1 MKKKA
6 LLVGGT
12 AATGPPIVA
21 EILAR
26 GFELAIYHRGV
37 HEVPLPDEVEHIHGD
52 PHFKES
58 IEEDLAGREF
68 DLVIATYGRIRHL
81 ARFLAGRTPR
91 LITVGGFPVMKG
103 WMAITDPEHVA
114 HDGPV
119 QTPGYEEDAYEDPGV
134 DHFVD
139 RMIETERTVMEG
151 HTKGDFVATHFRYPY
166 VYGPYSVYC
175 MEWQVIKRVRDDRR
189 RHIIQDGG
197 QLFYPRCAAPNAAHA
212 IGLSIDR
219 PEVAG
224 GEIYHVVDDHQLT
237 RREWIEAIARCLDY
251 EFEFV
256 DIPRSIA
263 PAGFTY
269 VPDRGPQFH
278 RMLSSGKARAQ
289 LGYRDKVRPEDWLR
303 ETVEHQ
309 IAHPPPV
316 DGKLNHLKP
325 EDFDYEAED
334 GLLEVW
340 DELIGR
346 AGEVFGEKLHFRHPY
361 PHPKQRG
368 DLL

>member
-1 MKKKA
+1 MKA

-12 AATGPPIVA
+12 ASTGPPIVD

-26 GFELAIYHRGV
+26 GYELAIYHRGV
-37 HEVPLPDEVEHIHGD
+37 HEVPLPEEVEHIHGD
-52 PHFKES
+52 PHFPES
-58 IEEDLAGREF
+58 IQKDLEGRRF
-68 DLVIATYGRIRHL
+68 DLVVATYGRIRHL
-81 ARFLAGRTPR
+81 AEYLRDRTER

-103 WMAITDPEHVA
+103 WMAVSDPEHVA

-119 QTPGYEEDAYEDPGV
+119 ASPGYEDEPYEDPGV
-134 DHFVD
+134 DRFVD
-139 RMIETERTVMEG
+139 RMIETERAVMRGHEEG
-151 HTKGDFVATHFRYPY
+151 AYVSTHFRYPY
-166 VYGPYSVYC
+166 VYGPHAVYC
-175 MEWQVIKRVRDDRR
+175 MEWQIIKRVLDDRR

-212 IGLSIDR
+212 IGLAIDR
-219 PEVAG
+219 PEASG
-224 GEIYHVVDDHQLT
+224 GEIYHVVDDHQMT
-237 RREWIEAIARCLDY
+237 RREWVEAIAGCLDY

-256 DIPRSIA
+256 DIPRSLA

-269 VPDRGPQFH
+269 VPDRGPQYH
-278 RMLSSGKARAQ
+278 RILSNAKARAQ

-303 ETVEHQ
+303 KTVDHQ
-309 IAHPPPV
+309 LADPPPV
-316 DGKLNHLKP
+316 DGELNHLKP
-325 EDFDYEAED
+325 EDFDYAAED

-346 AGEVFGEKLHFRHPY
+346 APEVFGARLHFRHPY
-361 PHPKQRG
+361 PHPKKEG